1 MECRWLLLEYF
12 CFTFQESYADFYYS
26 KECILFSF
34 TIAIF
39 LYWRLRTVTSRPSL
53 ALLPMHDPVD
63 SSGFILHLEHS
74 DDIVLLIFV
83 TTEVGGVDFGF
94 RFQGVQSI
102 VAGWARQSRAVLPP
116 RSDFCPLSDFSLNHP
131 HLEGVHLGL
140 LHYSMCNKADSED

>member
-83 TTEVGGVDFGF
+83 TTEVGGS
-94 RFQGVQSI
+94 RFWLSVSGSSVHRGRLSPAEQSSDASKVRFLSTQWLLFKSPSPRRSTSRLTTLFYVQ
-102 VAGWARQSRAVLPP
+102 
-116 RSDFCPLSDFSLNHP
+116 
-131 HLEGVHLGL
+131 
-140 LHYSMCNKADSED
+140 